1 MGGPTHPRRGEHR
14 SQADSASAG
23 GRSDAGVPSRFRIE
37 MVAETG
43 STNADLVARAAAGE
57 QDGLVLRTDH
67 QTAGRG
73 RLDRRWDAP
82 PGTNLLFSVL
92 LRPDWPV
99 ERFTLVTSGLA
110 VSLVD
115 ALGSLFETQAVDVE
129 AMVKWPNDVLLVDRE
144 T

>member
-1 MGGPTHPRRGEHR
+1 M
-14 SQADSASAG
+14 
-23 GRSDAGVPSRFRIE
+23 PSRFRIE
-37 MVAETG
+37 AVAETG
-43 STNADLVARAAAGE
+43 STNADLVARAAAGA

-73 RLDRRWDAP
+73 RLDRRWNAP

-110 VSLVD
+110 VALVD
-115 ALGSLFETQAVDVE
+115 ALGPLFET
-129 AMVKWPNDVLLVDRE
+129 
-144 T
+144 